1 MQHLNEETLVAHYYH
16 DDDAPP
22 AAEQHLRACGEC
34 RVQYDTIRRVL
45 ALVEEAPIPE
55 RSDAYGE
62 QVWNRLR
69 WKLGRER
76 RMGGVRW
83 QTLAAAAALVA
94 IAFFGGQLWQIRN
107 TAPHQNPLPAG
118 GERVAEGRV
127 RGSDAPAASP
137 DRVLL
142 VVVGDHLDSS
152 ERMLVELTNADPKK
166 TLDISSQQRRAVDL
180 VASNRIYRQTAAQ
193 RGDDRIAAVLSDLE
207 PVLIE
212 LSHAGSS
219 LTPEE
224 VSALQKRIDAK
235 GLLFKVRVVSAQG
248 GRAAQQRSTPIDS
261 NSL

>member
-1 MQHLNEETLVAHYYH
+1 MQHLHEELLVAHYYH
-16 DDDAPP
+16 DDETP
-22 AAEQHLRACGEC
+22 AAVEEHLRACGEC
-34 RVQYDTIRRVL
+34 RAQYETIHRVL
-45 ALVEEAPIPE
+45 ALVDDAPVPE
-55 RSDAYGE
+55 RGEQYGE

-76 RMGGVRW
+76 RTGVRW
-83 QTLAAAAALVA
+83 QTLVAAAALVA
-94 IAFFGGQLWQIRN
+94 IAFFGGLLWQKRN
-107 TAPHQNPLPAG
+107 VAPALPERSVATAALPATAT
-118 GERVAEGRV
+118 ET
-127 RGSDAPAASP
+127 AAAANP

-152 ERMLVELTNADPKK
+152 ERMLVELANADPKK

-193 RGDDRIAAVLSDLE
+193 RGDERIAAVLNDLE
-207 PVLIE
+207 PVLVE

-248 GRAAQQRSTPIDS
+248 GRAEQQRATPIDS

>member
-22 AAEQHLRACGEC
+22 AAEEHLRVCGACRAQCE
-34 RVQYDTIRRVL
+34 TIRRVL
-45 ALVEEAPIPE
+45 ALVDEAPVPDRGE
-55 RSDAYGE
+55 QYGE

-76 RMGGVRW
+76 RTGVRW

-94 IAFFGGQLWQIRN
+94 IAFFGGQLWHARN
-107 TAPHQNPLPAG
+107 TAPSQGPLPAG
-118 GERVAEGRV
+118 GDRVAEARV
-127 RGSDAPAASP
+127 RGAGGDAATSP
-137 DRVLL
+137 DRILL
-142 VVVGDHLDSS
+142 VVVGDHLDMS
-152 ERMLVELTNADPKK
+152 ERMLVELANADPKK
-166 TLDISSQQRRAVDL
+166 SLDISSQQRRAVDL

-193 RGDDRIAAVLSDLE
+193 RGDERIASVLSDLE
-207 PVLIE
+207 PVLVE

-248 GRAAQQRSTPIDS
+248 GRAEQQRTAPIDS